1 MLKQKGTGAA
11 INKLI
16 DAELT
21 NLDQS
26 IDYFEEWAFR
36 VGEYGSIDSN
46 QIIETIIPE
55 DKATNNPFVLH
66 YHADGESTTST
77 AGHYHVQ
84 AKDLYKTQLYW

>member
-1 MLKQKGTGAA
+1 MINKRRHWQS

-21 NLDQS
+21 NLDQT

-46 QIIETIIPE
+46 PNNRSNVIPDE
-55 DKATNNPFVLH
+55 W
-66 YHADGESTTST
+66 G
-77 AGHYHVQ
+77 
-84 AKDLYKTQLYW
+84 QLIMQ

>member
-1 MLKQKGTGAA
+1 MNDKAKGTGST

-21 NLDQS
+21 NLDQT

-46 QIIETIIPE
+46 QVIEAIIP
-55 DKATNNPFVLH
+55 KPNAINN
-66 YHADGESTTST
+66 
-77 AGHYHVQ
+77 Q
-84 AKDLYKTQLYW
+84 